1 VEEVHFLSKKA
12 QTLNITS
19 SNAQVKKNLLPFWA
33 CKTVCNK
40 QSIASKP
47 RHGRDMKAGRSNLQA
62 LGTKLTNGVY
72 HMEFTHLGKKV
83 LSENSPNLL

>member
-1 VEEVHFLSKKA
+1 VEEVHFLLKKA

-62 LGTKLTNGVY
+62 LGTSSPIV
-72 HMEFTHLGKKV
+72 FIIW
-83 LSENSPNLL
+83 NSLIWEKRF